1 MVVDISFYIKMIS
14 DWVIGWPLLIY
25 VAGASVIFTIAFKGI
40 QFRYFITAWK
50 TILFPPKHTPIKV
63 AGDMTP
69 MQAFINT
76 LSANLGNGSIAG
88 MATAIYAGG
97 PGSAFWV
104 VIFGLLLMAVRFA
117 EVYTSTLY
125 GSSATNRSTLG
136 GPMLYLKY
144 VIGGDLLA
152 YCYAVFCLLFGLITG
167 NAMQANSIRL
177 SIGTTWGVPP
187 LVSAII
193 LLIFVLYVVCGG
205 APRIIKVSDR
215 IVPVKVGV
223 FFITSFIILIFHY
236 ATLWPALTLII
247 TSAFKPLSVAGG
259 VIGFSVQQAISY
271 GLFRSIVATESGLG
285 TAAIL
290 FGFTGSDKPMN
301 SGLMGMISTFVSTIV
316 CFIIALCIVASGV
329 WDTGLNST
337 ALTIAAFNT
346 VFGAFGGWIVSF
358 LSISF
363 GIGVLVTYAYIV
375 RAAWLFLTNGRF
387 EFMFMFLYSFFC
399 FAGALMTVE
408 IVWDVI
414 NIVNAGLLLI
424 NLFGLL
430 YLLPRVRKD
439 VIAQMR

>member
-1 MVVDISFYIKMIS
+1 MDISFYIKTIS
-14 DWVIGWPLLIY
+14 NWAIGWPLMIY
-25 VAGASVIFTIAFKGI
+25 VAGASLVFTIAFRAI
-40 QFRYFITAWK
+40 QFRYFITGWK
-50 TILFPPKHTPIKV
+50 TILFPPQHAPLA

-69 MQAFINT
+69 IQAFINT
-76 LSANLGNGSIAG
+76 LSASIGNGSLAG

-125 GSSATNRSTLG
+125 GTSTISNSSTLG

-144 VIGGDLLA
+144 VIGGNVLS
-152 YCYAVFCLLFGLITG
+152 YFYAIFCLFFGLFTG

-177 SIGTTWGVPP
+177 SITTTWGVPP
-187 LVSAII
+187 LISAIA
-193 LLIFVLYVVCGG
+193 LLVFVLYVVCGG
-205 APRIIKVSDR
+205 APRIIKASDK

-223 FFITSFIILIFHY
+223 FFIASFIILIFHY
-236 ATLWPALTLII
+236 AALWQALILII
-247 TSAFKPLSVAGG
+247 LSAFKPLAFAGG
-259 VIGFSVQQAISY
+259 VIGFTVQQAISY

-290 FGFTGSDKPMN
+290 FGFTGSDKPMT
-301 SGLMGMISTFVSTIV
+301 SGLMGMIGTFVSTGV
-316 CFIIALCIVASGV
+316 CFLVALCIVASGV
-329 WDTGLNST
+329 WDSGLNST
-337 ALTIAAFNT
+337 ALTIAAYGT
-346 VFGAFGGWIVSF
+346 VFGMFGGWIVSF

-387 EFMFMFLYSFFC
+387 EFVFVLLYSFFC

-408 IVWDVI
+408 IVWDII

-430 YLLPRVRKD
+430 YLLPRIRKD
-439 VIAQMR
+439 VITQMQ

>member
-1 MVVDISFYIKMIS
+1 MV
-14 DWVIGWPLLIY
+14 Y
-25 VAGASVIFTIAFKGI
+25 VVGASIIFTIAFKAI

-50 TILFPPKHTPIKV
+50 TILFPPKHEPTK
-63 AGDMTP
+63 AHAMTP
-69 MQAFINT
+69 AQAFVNT
-76 LSANLGNGSIAG
+76 LSVSLGNGSIAG

-125 GSSATNRSTLG
+125 GTRTATHSTLG

-144 VIGGDLLA
+144 VIGGDALA
-152 YCYAVFCLLFGLITG
+152 YCYAVFCLFFGLLTG

-177 SIGTTWGVPP
+177 SVATTWGVPP
-187 LVSAII
+187 LVSALI
-193 LLIFVLYVVCGG
+193 LLVFVLYVLCGG
-205 APRIIKVSDR
+205 ASRIVKASDR
-215 IVPVKVGV
+215 IVPVKVSV
-223 FFITSFIILIFHY
+223 FFITSFILLAFHY
-236 ATLWPALTLII
+236 ATLWQALTLII
-247 TSAFKPLSVAGG
+247 TSAFKPVSMAGG
-259 VIGFSVQQAISY
+259 MLGFTVQQAISY

-301 SGLMGMISTFVSTIV
+301 SALMGMISTFVSTVV
-316 CFIIALCIVASGV
+316 CFIVALCIVASGV
-329 WDTGLNST
+329 WDSGLNST

-346 VFGAFGGWIVSF
+346 VFGTFGGWIVSF

-387 EFMFMFLYSFFC
+387 EFMFIFLYSLFC
-399 FAGALMTVE
+399 FAGALVTVE
-408 IVWDVI
+408 IVWDAI

-424 NLFGLL
+424 NIFGLIF
-430 YLLPRVRKD
+430 LLPRIRKD

>member
-1 MVVDISFYIKMIS
+1 MIS
-14 DWVIGWPLLIY
+14 DHVLGWPLMVY
-25 VAGASVIFTIAFKGI
+25 VVGISIIFTIAFKAI

-50 TILFPPKHTPIKV
+50 IILFPPKHAPKKI

-69 MQAFINT
+69 VQAFINT
-76 LSANLGNGSIAG
+76 LNVSLGNGSIAG

-125 GSSATNRSTLG
+125 GACTSTHTTLG

-144 VIGGDLLA
+144 VIGGDMLA
-152 YCYAVFCLLFGLITG
+152 YCYAVFCFLFGLVAG
-167 NAMQANSIRL
+167 NAIQANSIRL
-177 SIGTTWGVPP
+177 SIATTWGVPP

-205 APRIIKVSDR
+205 APRIIKASDR
-215 IVPVKVGV
+215 IVPIKVGV
-223 FFITSFIILIFHY
+223 FFITSFIVLAFHY
-236 ATLWPALTLII
+236 ATLWQALTLIV
-247 TSAFKPLSVAGG
+247 TSAFKPVPMAGG
-259 VIGFSVQQAISY
+259 ILGFTVQQAISY

-301 SGLMGMISTFVSTIV
+301 SGLMGMISTFISTGV

-346 VFGAFGGWIVSF
+346 VFGTFGGWIVSF
-358 LSISF
+358 LSVSF
-363 GIGVLVTYAYIV
+363 GVGVLVTYAYVV
-375 RAAWLFLTNGRF
+375 RTAWLFLTNGRF
-387 EFMFMFLYSFFC
+387 EFMFVFLYSLFC
-399 FAGALMTVE
+399 FAGALVTVE
-408 IVWDVI
+408 VIWDAI

-424 NLFGLL
+424 NLFGLIF
-430 YLLPRVRKD
+430 LLPRIRKD